1 MDQALTE
8 RVLDFLNLANGALNG
23 AYRALH
29 QAPDAEEYAEQ
40 KRRIA
45 MLMALLGTGLVRRIH
60 KEYPELCPTELRE
73 TLAYDLSA
81 EAEWPLP

>member
-1 MDQALTE
+1 VDKPLAE
-8 RVLDFLNLANGALNG
+8 RVLDFLNLAHGALNG

-29 QAPDAEEYAEQ
+29 QAPETEEYSEQ

-45 MLMALLGTGLVRRIH
+45 MLMALLGTGLVRQIH
-60 KEYPELCPTELRE
+60 KEYPDLCPDELRE
-73 TLAYDLSA
+73 TLAYDLRP

>member
-1 MDQALTE
+1 VDRALAE
-8 RVLDFLNLANGALNG
+8 RVLDFLNLAKGALNG

-29 QAPDAEEYAEQ
+29 QAPDAEDYGEQ

-45 MLMALLGTGLVRRIH
+45 TLMALLGTGVVRQIY
-60 KEYPELCPTELRE
+60 KEHPDLCPDELKK
-73 TLAYDLSA
+73 TLAYDLRP